1 MAGPIHARPKPGIRS
16 VGKLPI
22 RRHHVSRNFTWASK
36 LFRVFVVRGC
46 DVSDK
51 PYSAAK
57 LARRWSVSKSSIYEM
72 VRDGRLKS
80 FRLAGQLLRIS
91 AAEVARHEDASN
103 PVPDTHNSQD
113 LGPSAGEGA
122 AHPSESSSGST
133 L

>member
-1 MAGPIHARPKPGIRS
+1 M
-16 VGKLPI
+16 
-22 RRHHVSRNFTWASK
+22 
-36 LFRVFVVRGC
+36 
-46 DVSDK
+46 SDK

-57 LARRWSVSKSSIYEM
+57 LAKRWSVSKSSIYEM

-91 AAEVARHEDASN
+91 AEEVARHEASN
-103 PVPDTHNSQD
+103 QVPDTHNSQD
-113 LGPSAGEGA
+113 LGQPAGEGA